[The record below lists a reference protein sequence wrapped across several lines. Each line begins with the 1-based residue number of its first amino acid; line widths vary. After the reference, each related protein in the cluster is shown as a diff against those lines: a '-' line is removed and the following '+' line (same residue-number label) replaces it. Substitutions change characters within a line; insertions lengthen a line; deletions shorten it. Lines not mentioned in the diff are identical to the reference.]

1 MVTASAPP
9 SSAAVDRR
17 EGDSDLPASG
27 VLRRA
32 VNRRRKRAQTSHS
45 SRAGRSG
52 RDVGHPIEQ
61 EVFAEVSEVVAHRL
75 EGEDA
80 ASGSEL
86 GGIQR
91 VEADVGANVVEDIAV
106 AGFSRSHCIVSGS
119 LVAKVSAR
127 WCSLGVEVRMAMERP
142 STSQR
147 ATGKTARRPAR
158 SASITCN
165 EAASSLE
172 ENHRLMLCSKPR
184 RKPSRYKN
192 YQRKIDSR

>member
-1 MVTASAPP
+1 
-9 SSAAVDRR
+9 
-17 EGDSDLPASG
+17 
-27 VLRRA
+27 
-32 VNRRRKRAQTSHS
+32 
-45 SRAGRSG
+45 
-52 RDVGHPIEQ
+52 
-61 EVFAEVSEVVAHRL
+61 VVHRL

-106 AGFSRSHCIVSGS
+106 AEILAQPLYC
-119 LVAKVSAR
+119 
-127 WCSLGVEVRMAMERP
+127 LGLLGREGVGAMVLIGREVRMAMERP

-147 ATGKTARRPAR
+147 ATGKTARRAAR

-172 ENHRLMLCSKPR
+172 ENHRLMLCSKPG
-184 RKPSRYKN
+184 RKPSRHKN